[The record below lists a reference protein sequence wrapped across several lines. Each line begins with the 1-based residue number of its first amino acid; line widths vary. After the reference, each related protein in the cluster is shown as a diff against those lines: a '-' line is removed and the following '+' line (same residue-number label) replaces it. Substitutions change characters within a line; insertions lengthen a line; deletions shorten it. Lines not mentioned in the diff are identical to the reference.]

1 MDRVCIIA
9 TLWLKDPFSKHDFA
23 ASLLCFLGVVMVVQS
38 EDDGPAEGAG
48 ISGSGSA
55 GPGGGRG
62 GVDWGGVLAVFVVLG
77 SALCA
82 SLAYCTIRKLKT
94 DPRALEVTAT
104 RFYSRTCSLHVETS
118 LGGEK
123 SFRSGVKHQ
132 VG

>member
-1 MDRVCIIA
+1 MVA
-9 TLWLKDPFSKHDFA
+9 LVV
-23 ASLLCFLGVVMVVQS
+23 VVM
-38 EDDGPAEGAG
+38 
-48 ISGSGSA
+48 I
-55 GPGGGRG
+55 
-62 GVDWGGVLAVFVVLG
+62 AVFVVLG

-104 RFYSRTCSLHVETS
+104 RFYSRTCSLHVHVETS

>member
-9 TLWLKDPFSKHDFA
+9 TLWLKDPFSKHDFT

-38 EDDGPAEGAG
+38 EDDGPAEDAG
-48 ISGSGSA
+48 ISGSGSGSA
-55 GPGGGRG
+55 GAGGGRG

-104 RFYSRTCSLHVETS
+104 RFCMAHVMYSRS
-118 LGGEK
+118 LGRK
-123 SFRSGVKHQ
+123 SRSAAVNTK
-132 VG
+132 